1 MNPQRE
7 LIPTEPFGLVAWLK
21 ETRVALPL
29 KGVECRF
36 EATGPLLSVEID
48 QIFHQDHAE
57 PLDCLYSFPLPSGA
71 AVYRCEMHVNG
82 RVIRARV
89 EEREAARKLYAEQ
102 KAAGHRAALVETE
115 RENLFTLS
123 LGNLQPG
130 DLVVVRFAYVQVLER
145 IGRELRVRIP
155 DCPGVRYIPGR
166 SGRRAKEPV

>member
-71 AVYRCEMHVNG
+71 AEVQTLTFVTLPVAEM
-82 RVIRARV
+82 
-89 EEREAARKLYAEQ
+89 
-102 KAAGHRAALVETE
+102 
-115 RENLFTLS
+115 S
-123 LGNLQPG
+123 S
-130 DLVVVRFAYVQVLER
+130 
-145 IGRELRVRIP
+145 GRE
-155 DCPGVRYIPGR
+155 
-166 SGRRAKEPV
+166 E